1 MRPPKGAV
9 CSQTEEQTVS
19 SSAAGSRPLTW
30 PVGELAGTRSPDEK
44 FSAFS
49 FTPPESP
56 IWDFVDGNNVLK

>member
-1 MRPPKGAV
+1 MRPPEGAV

-49 FTPPESP
+49 FTPPEAP
-56 IWDFVDGNNVLK
+56 ICDFVDGNNLLK